1 MTAWVVL
8 DPEFAENR
16 GDMGLDGRLGDV
28 ELPGDLLVEAAIPQ
42 HDEYLVLLG
51 SEAGQLGGEIRPF
64 AGLGMEEMP
73 SGTQLSPP
81 DHRIEGADQLFHGNG
96 FGNEAERAQA
106 QHLLDDGG
114 ILEAETTTMGRSG
127 VMSAQIGQPLEAV
140 GPRHLEIQQQQVDVG
155 MFIEQVAQ
163 AVDGVSLQQ
172 SGVVDGHVHRLIEG
186 APKQGVVICDDDG
199 KLAVHSSHC
208 C

>member
-1 MTAWVVL
+1 
-8 DPEFAENR
+8 
-16 GDMGLDGRLGDV
+16 MGLDGRLGNV
-28 ELPGDLLVEAAIPQ
+28 ELPGDLFVEAAIPQ
-42 HDEYLVLLG
+42 HDEHLVLLG
-51 SEAGQLGGEIRPF
+51 GEAGQLGGEIGPF
-64 AGLGMEEMP
+64 AGLGMEGDP
-73 SGTQLSPP
+73 LGHPVVPP
-81 DHRIEGADQLFHGNG
+81 DHRIEGADQLFHGDG
-96 FGNEAERAQA
+96 LGNEAERAQA

-114 ILEAETTTMGRSG
+114 ILGGRDHDDG
-127 VMSAQIGQPLEAV
+127 EIRVMSAQIGQPLEAV